1 MTKKANQ
8 NGHGDEILD
17 LMRENDLFAV
27 CTQFNQVKEKSGMT
41 NTNTGYVMPLPHAF
55 QKRKEKGPQSWT
67 TYEYPTDG
75 NLW

>member
-27 CTQFNQVKEKSGMT
+27 CTQFKPRRKSGMA
-41 NTNTGYVMPLPHAF
+41 NTGYVIPHTC
-55 QKRKEKGPQSWT
+55 QKRKEKGPQSWI
-67 TYEYPTDG
+67 TYAYPTDG